1 MRLHK
6 LKMNPAKCV
15 FRVQAGDFLGF
26 IVHQWGIEVPDDKA
40 NALQGQNEFVWEPKH
55 QEAFDRIKAYLA
67 SPPVLVPPRA
77 GFSLKLYI
85 SAAEASIG
93 NLLAQ
98 VDEEGVEHAIL
109 YISRTLI
116 DCETRFGIPEVL
128 ISNKG
133 AAFMGG
139 DVEKFINELGIQFVH
154 STPYYAQS
162 NGQAEASNK
171 IVITL

>member
-1 MRLHK
+1 M
-6 LKMNPAKCV
+6 
-15 FRVQAGDFLGF
+15 
-26 IVHQWGIEVPDDKA
+26 
-40 NALQGQNEFVWEPKH
+40 FVWEPKH
-55 QEAFDRIKAYLA
+55 QEAFDKINAYLT

-77 GFSLKLYI
+77 GFPLKLYI

-93 NLLAQ
+93 SLLAQ
-98 VDEEGVEHAIL
+98 DDEEGIEYAIFYL
-109 YISRTLI
+109 SRTLT

-128 ISNKG
+128 VSDRG

-139 DVEKFINELGIQFVH
+139 DVKKLVPDLGIHFIH

-171 IVITL
+171 IVITLLKKMLVENPR